1 VNEEATPLPV
11 EAVTRPAVF
20 VIMAFDPE
28 LEKVYTELIRDPLE
42 REGFAVQRADS
53 IAEQRNILKDI
64 VRGIVGANLVVADLT
79 GLNPN
84 VFYELG
90 IAHALRKPTVVIT
103 QSVDDMPFDLRSYRV
118 VAYSLRFDEAPKLS
132 EKLIAIGRKLASGEA
147 LCENP
152 ITDFGTPQT
161 ADVAATPETVGPYRR
176 ASTERSAERGMLDFL
191 ADGLTSL
198 EQVANSSVALT
209 ACMQRMGSK
218 TENRTSEIEA
228 AKRCGGS
235 TAIVRMRDIARA
247 QAQDLVDF
255 AESASGEESKL
266 RAAWEAVADNT
277 SAWLQRVVVTKGEEE
292 EATRKFR
299 EQVSG
304 LQVATA
310 SGVAGVRSFRKAT
323 EGGRGMSADLNRAI
337 DITLPVLDRLIAAL
351 ELGDSACSRIITILD
366 DKLQH
371 LVELPPLQNDKKS
384 DAAGGMLPG
393 V

>member
-1 VNEEATPLPV
+1 MSIEIAKQSSEGEPKL
-11 EAVTRPAVF
+11 AVF
-20 VIMAFDPE
+20 VLMPFDPE
-28 LEKVYTELIRDPLE
+28 LEKVYSELIKDPLE
-42 REGFAVQRADS
+42 REGFTVHRADS

-64 VRGIVGANLVVADLT
+64 VRGIIGSDLVIVDLT

-90 IAHALRKPTVVIT
+90 IAHALRKPTAVIT
-103 QSVDDMPFDLRSYRV
+103 QSVDDLPFDLRSYRV
-118 VAYSLRFDEAPKLS
+118 IAYSLRFDEAPKLS
-132 EKLIAIGRKLASGEA
+132 QKLLDMGRKLIAGEA
-147 LCENP
+147 LFENP

-161 ADVAATPETVGPYRR
+161 VVVAEPPATVAPCRT
-176 ASTERSAERGMLDFL
+176 ASTERSSEKGMLDFL

-198 EQVANSSVALT
+198 EQVANSSAALT
-209 ACMQRMGSK
+209 ACMQQIGTK
-218 TENRTSEIEA
+218 TQNRTQEIETA
-228 AKRCGGS
+228 QRLGGPA
-235 TAIVRMRDIARA
+235 AIVRMRDIARA
-247 QAQDLVDF
+247 QAQDLIGL

-266 RAAWEAVADNT
+266 RDAWEAVADNT

-299 EQVSG
+299 DQVSG

-310 SGVAGVRSFRKAT
+310 SGVAGVRSFRKAI

-371 LVELPPLQNDKKS
+371 LADAPPLLHDVKTS
-384 DAAGGMLPG
+384 VGDSHPT
-393 V
+393 